1 MGNLVKSDFDKARLS
16 VGLVPGKIEN
26 DDRFFLPFQFIIDNR
41 LLFVLALEKYDKKF
55 ENKVNIG
62 Q

>member
-1 MGNLVKSDFDKARLS
+1 MVNLAKSDFDKARLS

-26 DDRFFLPFQFIIDNR
+26 DRFFLPFQFIIDNR